1 MISQLFSGQ
10 SQSDSNQNDGGRRHR
25 RMRAEE
31 GPGGGN
37 TGITKYNISFF
48 YMNRLITL
56 QDKIADL
63 GIGIDGSGS
72 ILVLKGGVDPPKIF
86 HRLK

>member
-1 MISQLFSGQ
+1 MRPGHP
-10 SQSDSNQNDGGRRHR
+10 RHR
-25 RMRAEE
+25 HME

-37 TGITKYNISFF
+37 AGITKYNISFF

-63 GIGIDGSGS
+63 GIGIDGSAS

-86 HRLK
+86 NRLK